1 MESIRG
7 KVAQILDS
15 RRIVINVGSS
25 NGVSVGMTF
34 QVLNPKGEVI
44 RDPDTQQVLGS
55 VESPTARVRIIEV
68 QEHLS
73 VATTTFANPTIVPE
87 SLGPFAKL
95 LMPPEWIIK
104 HETFGVGLTQVNVGD
119 PVVQIPEVATAEQDS
134 PSGLQTT
141 E

>member
-1 MESIRG
+1 MESTRG

-15 RRIVINVGSS
+15 RRIVINVGAS
-25 NGVSVGMTF
+25 NGVSVGMMF

-55 VESPTARVRIIEV
+55 VESPTAQVRIVEV

-73 VATTTFANPTIVPE
+73 VATTTFANPTILPA

-95 LMPPEWIIK
+95 LMPREWIIK
-104 HETFGVGLTQVNVGD
+104 HETLGVGLTQVDVGD